1 MMMPFNCPC
10 RNKKYKNI
18 GNIVDGFLQWLKT
31 LSAGVAVAAPR
42 APPRDPPRTH
52 ASTEA
57 EDSDDDNQRWY
68 PLGLTDAVTGGAC
81 EVDWLTD
88 AVAGGACE
96 VDWTWLSASVRGRG
110 PFLFVDEY
118 LFAFI
123 HWPFKVS
130 KTVTRP

>member
-1 MMMPFNCPC
+1 MHVA
-10 RNKKYKNI
+10 RQVEQKLKNRRHPGGSLRGETI
-18 GNIVDGFLQWLKT
+18 EQSVHSKDADGGRGRSSTPWPE
-31 LSAGVAVAAPR
+31 VR
-42 APPRDPPRTH
+42 ARK
-52 ASTEA
+52 
-57 EDSDDDNQRWY
+57 EDSYQQRWY